1 MGAMIYLTTHQK
13 EPDVWHKCL
22 PFVAQLVYALVLATL
37 LVILMGTIRSAEA
50 QTAATVNIDAQ
61 TKHAGEFVVP
71 INKSQLLRLD
81 QPVAD
86 LLVGNPEVADVL
98 AITNRSIY
106 VLGKQLGSTS
116 LTIYGPRKKLIAVLD
131 LVVAQDIE
139 SLKSR
144 LFELMPDEDIEVRAV
159 NGALVLSGR
168 LSSSSAVSKAMKLAT
183 RYAGENNVINMMS
196 VAGSQQVMLEVR
208 FAEVSRSVTQGM
220 RLDFNILDDDFLLLT
235 PGAGLA
241 NTAFAALNFDFSVD
255 GATVDVLF
263 EALENKGLSKTLA
276 EPTLIAL
283 SGETASFLAGGEF
296 PIPVA
301 QDSTG
306 GAGGQSAITVE
317 FKEFGVGLS
326 FTPTVLSDGLISLA
340 VRPEVSRLDVQ
351 NSVSLQGFEIP
362 SLVTRRANTVV
373 ELRDGQSFAI
383 AGLLQSNFRDSLN
396 QLPGLGSVPI
406 LGALMRS
413 ADFEQNETE
422 LVIIVTPHLV
432 RPAPAG
438 SLATPGEDVQAPN
451 LIDLFL
457 FGDLEHTPLSEFG
470 TDQQSGATSALGA
483 QNAGGIVGDYGHIIQ

>member
-1 MGAMIYLTTHQK
+1 MIYLSTHHK
-13 EPDVWHKCL
+13 EPDVWRASL
-22 PFVAQLVYALVLATL
+22 PFVAQLVYALVLAAL
-37 LVILMGTIRSAEA
+37 LVILMGTIRPAEA
-50 QTAATVNIDAQ
+50 QTTATVNIDAQ

-106 VLGKQLGSTS
+106 ILGKQLGSTS
-116 LTIYGPRKKLIAVLD
+116 LTIYGPRKQLIAVLD
-131 LVVAQDIE
+131 LVVSQDIE
-139 SLKSR
+139 SLKAR
-144 LFELMPDEDIEVRAV
+144 LFELMPEETIEVRPV
-159 NGALVLSGR
+159 NGALVLSGTV
-168 LSSSSAVSKAMKLAT
+168 SSSSVVSRAMSLAS

-196 VAGSQQVMLEVR
+196 VAGSQQVMLEVK
-208 FAEVSRSVTQGM
+208 FAEVSRTVTQGM
-220 RLDFNILDDDFLLLT
+220 RLDFNVLDDDFLLLT

-263 EALENKGLSKTLA
+263 EALENRGLAKTLA

-283 SGETASFLAGGEF
+283 TGKTASFLAGGEF
-296 PIPVA
+296 PVPVA
-301 QDSTG
+301 QDTTG

-317 FKEFGVGLS
+317 FKEFGVSLA
-326 FTPTVLSDGLISLA
+326 FTPTVLGGGLINLE
-340 VRPEVSRLDVQ
+340 VQPEVSRIDVA
-351 NSVSLQGFEIP
+351 NAVVIQGFQIP
-362 SLVTRRANTVV
+362 SLVTRRAETVV

-383 AGLLQSNFRDSLN
+383 AGLLQSDFRDTVK
-396 QLPGLGSVPI
+396 QLPGLGQVPI
-406 LGALMRS
+406 LGALFRS
-413 ADFEQNETE
+413 VDFEQNETE

-438 SLATPGEDVQAPN
+438 SLASPTEGVDAPN
-451 LIDLFL
+451 LVDLFL
-457 FGDLEHTPLSEFG
+457 FGDLQHTPKSEFG
-470 TDQQSGATSALGA
+470 TSQESDAASALGA

>member
-1 MGAMIYLTTHQK
+1 MIYLTT
-13 EPDVWHKCL
+13 PDKQPNIWRASL
-22 PFVAQLVYALVLATL
+22 PFAVQLFYALALSAL
-37 LVILMGTIRSAEA
+37 ILVMLGAVRSAEA
-50 QTAATVNIDAQ
+50 QTTATVNIDAQ

-86 LLVGNPEVADVL
+86 LLVGNPEIADVL

-106 VLGKQLGSTS
+106 ILGKQLGSTS
-116 LTIYGPRKKLIAVLD
+116 LTIYGPKKALIAVLD
-131 LVVAQDIE
+131 LVVSHDVE
-139 SLKSR
+139 GLKQR
-144 LFELMPDEDIEVRAV
+144 LFELMPEEDIEVRPV
-159 NGALVLSGR
+159 NGSLVLSGVV
-168 LSSSSAVSKAMKLAT
+168 SSSSAMSRAMSVAA
-183 RYAGENNVINMMS
+183 RIAGENNVTNMMR

-208 FAEVSRSVTQGM
+208 FSEVSRTVTQGM
-220 RLDFNILDDDFLLLT
+220 SLDFNILDDDILLLT

-241 NTAFAALNFDFSVD
+241 APFALANFDFDIS
-255 GATVDVLF
+255 GATIDVLF
-263 EALENKGLSKTLA
+263 EALETRGLAKTLA

-283 SGETASFLAGGEF
+283 TGETASFLAGGEF

-301 QDSTG
+301 QDTTG

-326 FTPTVLSDGLISLA
+326 FTPTVLADGLINLA
-340 VRPEVSRLDVQ
+340 VRPEVSRIDQANAVTI
-351 NSVSLQGFEIP
+351 QGFNIP

-383 AGLLQSNFRDSLN
+383 AGLLQSDFRDTID
-396 QLPGLGSVPI
+396 QLPGLGQVPI

-413 ADFEQNETE
+413 TDFNQNETE

-438 SLATPGEDVQAPN
+438 SLASPSDGVEAPN
-451 LIDLFL
+451 LVDLFL
-457 FGDLEHTPLSEFG
+457 FGDTEHTPKSEFG
-470 TDQQSGATSALGA
+470 LRQQQSSGAASTLGA
-483 QNAGGIVGDYGHIIQ
+483 QNAGGIVGQYGHIIQ